1 MHVAWVL
8 NINYVHR
15 HLNSAKMNTY
25 IYGLVQTPLLVQL
38 S

>member
-15 HLNSAKMNTY
+15 HLKVTGYRRVSMAYAKT
-25 IYGLVQTPLLVQL
+25 LAAFH
-38 S
+38 